1 MATTGAESHS
11 DSNAHGVIEIPADEH
26 SVGTFPPFDGATF
39 ASQIL
44 WLAITFGLLYWI
56 MSKVA
61 LPRISGILED
71 RRDRI
76 AGDLAEANRLN
87 EESNAAIAAYEQALA
102 EAREKAHGIAQETRD
117 KLKAEVDARRHET
130 EEQLA
135 AKLGAAEQRIAE
147 IKGQALSSVG
157 EIATETTEAIV
168 ETLIGK
174 APTKTDLTKAVD
186 AAMK

>member
-1 MATTGAESHS
+1 MATTGAETQHGST
-11 DSNAHGVIEIPADEH
+11 NAVIEIPADEH
-26 SVGTFPPFDGATF
+26 SVGTFPPFDGTTY

-76 AGDLAEANRLN
+76 AGDIAEANRLN

-102 EAREKAHGIAQETRD
+102 EARANAHKIAQETRD
-117 KLKAEVDARRHET
+117 KLKSDVDARRAAT
-130 EEQLA
+130 ESDLA
-135 AKLGAAEQRIAE
+135 AKLAEAETRIGDIKRAA
-147 IKGQALSSVG
+147 LDNVG
-157 EIATETTEAIV
+157 EIATGTTSELVEA
-168 ETLIGK
+168 LIGK
-174 APTKTDLTKAVD
+174 APTKTELTKAVD
-186 AAMK
+186 TAMK

>member
-1 MATTGAESHS
+1 MATTSADTTSGTQ
-11 DSNAHGVIEIPADEH
+11 VPADAH
-26 SVGTFPPFDGATF
+26 SPGTFPPFDGTTY

-76 AGDLAEANRLN
+76 AGDIAEANRLN

-102 EAREKAHGIAQETRD
+102 EARANAHKIAQETRD
-117 KLKAEVDARRHET
+117 KLKSDVEARRAAT
-130 EEQLA
+130 EGELA
-135 AKLGAAEQRIAE
+135 AKLAEAETRIGDVKRAALEN
-147 IKGQALSSVG
+147 VG
-157 EIATETTEAIV
+157 EIATGTTSELFEA
-168 ETLIGK
+168 LIGK
-174 APTKTDLTKAVD
+174 APTKTELTKAVD
-186 AAMK
+186 TAMK